1 MCGMNGYILNN
12 TATNHALIN
21 RVNSLIKHCDS
32 YDSLEFIY
40 LIDNR
45 YFSMGMTRHSII
57 GLASGSQPMFSQM
70 VCTKL
75 KV

>member
-1 MCGMNGYILNN
+1 MNGYILNN
-12 TATNHALIN
+12 TATKHALIN

-32 YDSLEFIY
+32 YNSIKFID

-45 YFSMGMTRHSII
+45 CFSMCMTRHSII

>member
-1 MCGMNGYILNN
+1 MNEYILNN

-32 YDSLEFIY
+32 YNSIKFID

-45 YFSMGMTRHSII
+45 CCSMGITRHSII
-57 GLASGSQPMFSQM
+57 GLASESQPMFPQM